1 MASGQNDLAPL
12 VWLKISL
19 FHLLV
24 AIMKGNIS
32 LRLEKNVLIVKKQS
46 RREIDQGHSTIKLF
60 KAVINSGI

>member
-1 MASGQNDLAPL
+1 MASGQNALAPL
-12 VWLKISL
+12 IWLKISL

-46 RREIDQGHSTIKLF
+46 RREIDQGPSTIKLF
-60 KAVINSGI
+60 KAVINSVI